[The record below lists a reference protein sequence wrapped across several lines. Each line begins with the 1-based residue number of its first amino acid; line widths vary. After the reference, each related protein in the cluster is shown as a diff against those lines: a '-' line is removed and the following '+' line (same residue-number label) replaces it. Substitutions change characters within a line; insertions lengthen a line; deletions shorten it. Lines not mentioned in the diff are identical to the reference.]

1 MPIPEL
7 IDEIMERL
15 PNNKPISETKS
26 KKVGKRLKLTKS

>member
-15 PNNKPISETKS
+15 PNNKPISETKY
-26 KKVGKRLKLTKS
+26 KKVDKKG